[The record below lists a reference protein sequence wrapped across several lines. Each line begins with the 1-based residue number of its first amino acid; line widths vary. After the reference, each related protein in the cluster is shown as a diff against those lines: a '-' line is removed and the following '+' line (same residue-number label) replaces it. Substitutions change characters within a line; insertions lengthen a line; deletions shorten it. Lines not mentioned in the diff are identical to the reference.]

1 MAASKPTRAE
11 ALLQQQGSRI
21 AACYGRAKRKG
32 IPDPAL
38 LVFDLQSPAALRF
51 AQVPGRMGEIER
63 LICTAG
69 EVGEVPVMF
78 WAVPRGQ
85 AERMFADVGAV
96 QELRAANSDPDMM
109 LVIVMTGDSSVAG
122 LLPTPA
128 EGAPK
133 PRVFP
138 IIV

>member
-1 MAASKPTRAE
+1 
-11 ALLQQQGSRI
+11 
-21 AACYGRAKRKG
+21 
-32 IPDPAL
+32 
-38 LVFDLQSPAALRF
+38 
-51 AQVPGRMGEIER
+51 MGEIER